1 MVKLYLI
8 YCIANKFWPP
18 IHAQGLL
25 RGIFYINNNFI
36 LINNLFMNAIF
47 ITQKIYGT
55 LRDSSKTYEKI
66 ENVINWIKYEMS
78 KRIYAT
84 RKIRKNTQFQWIIPI
99 MIYMPCKFFKFTEI
113 TEHIDYDLWRSLNA
127 VINY

>member
-1 MVKLYLI
+1 
-8 YCIANKFWPP
+8 
-18 IHAQGLL
+18 
-25 RGIFYINNNFI
+25 
-36 LINNLFMNAIF
+36 MNAIF

-84 RKIRKNTQFQWIIPI
+84 RKIRKNTQFQ
-99 MIYMPCKFFKFTEI
+99 
-113 TEHIDYDLWRSLNA
+113 
-127 VINY
+127 